1 MRTELSNAAV
11 RVTLLVRHTIRNRPL
26 DEELVLRQARAL
38 LLEPPRGCSLDE
50 QYGGLVEA
58 LASPAEVSTFAG
70 DPRAERPISE
80 EEFRGHLRRVMAAL
94 DRMRPWT
101 PPVLRALDDELWA
114 HYVRPRAVGRI
125 LLDSYEI
132 PSRIPY
138 VFDFDRT
145 PAGEVHVYIVLR
157 LRSGRDV
164 ALAAP
169 WWTRDEDSTAVLTLD
184 RRVPAAVVMAELT
197 AGSHFEPGEWQVLR

>member
-26 DEELVLRQARAL
+26 DAALALHQARAL
-38 LLEPPRGCSLDE
+38 LVEPPKGCSLDE
-50 QYGGLVEA
+50 QYAGLLEA

-70 DPRAERPISE
+70 DPRAERPITE
-80 EEFRGHLRRVMAAL
+80 EEFRDHLRRVVAEL

-101 PPVLRALDDELWA
+101 PPVLRALDSGEWA
-114 HYVRPRAVGRI
+114 AYIGPRAVGRI
-125 LLDSYEI
+125 FLDSFEI
-132 PSRIPY
+132 PGRIPY
-138 VFDFDRT
+138 FFDFDQT
-145 PAGEVHVYIVLR
+145 PAGGVRRYVVLR

-164 ALAAP
+164 ALASP
-169 WWTRDEDSTAVLTLD
+169 WWKRDEDSTAVLTLD
-184 RRVPAAVVMAELT
+184 RRVPAATVMAELT